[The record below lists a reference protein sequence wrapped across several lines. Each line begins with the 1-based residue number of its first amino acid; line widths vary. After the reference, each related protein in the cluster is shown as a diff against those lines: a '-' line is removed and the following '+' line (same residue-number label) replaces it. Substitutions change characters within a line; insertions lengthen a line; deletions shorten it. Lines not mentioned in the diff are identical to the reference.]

1 MSDPALRALTRH
13 LYQSRANGA
22 LIRLPRFACKI
33 AMRPVR
39 DYPRLMDEHPQSMS
53 NQRLQDGPETRRR
66 GYQGFAA
73 LLAAAVLVPLL
84 ILGAAAWWSWLGVN
98 EEARARLVRMAD
110 MLHEHAL
117 RTLDTQ
123 QAILEAIDRAM
134 GDDGWAQI
142 AASRE
147 MHALVA
153 ALNGRSPPS
162 GGIVLVSP
170 ERYIVAGSGQFPFPR
185 IDANDRDYTVLQN
198 YEGDYVFI
206 GETVIARPSGRRVF
220 PVSRL
225 RRVADESGG
234 WIVASFRAEYFEDF
248 YRTVLEDQDDAA
260 ALVRTDGAVLAR
272 TPDGL
277 TLPDLGLRL
286 GPAPVGPALS
296 GDGPGLATSAQILE
310 GNDGRLYASRRVE
323 GYPLAVVYGLSHEVI
338 HKAWLRELLAHAA
351 IAWLAAMALL
361 FLTMRAR
368 RAARREKVALADAQF
383 EAERRAEAETR
394 LAHMQRV
401 DALGR
406 IVGGVAHD
414 FNNIVQ
420 AMRGGAARVAKRA
433 DDPEEVRRIA
443 GMIDAAAE
451 RGARLIERM
460 LAFARRDQ
468 IPTARFDPA
477 EALSE
482 IGDLLT
488 RTIGSAHRLDMEIEP
503 DLPAIAG
510 DRSQFETTLV
520 NLVLNARDAMPEG
533 GPIRLLA
540 QREMAA
546 TEADSI
552 EGGTMPSR
560 IVTIAVADAGAGMDE
575 TTLARAG
582 EPFFTTKPEGEG
594 TGLGLATA
602 RAFAEGAGGSL
613 EIASVPGAGTRIT
626 LRLPTIEG

>member
-1 MSDPALRALTRH
+1 
-13 LYQSRANGA
+13 
-22 LIRLPRFACKI
+22 
-33 AMRPVR
+33 
-39 DYPRLMDEHPQSMS
+39 MDKHPQSMD
-53 NQRLQDGPETRRR
+53 RRVERDTPRERRR
-66 GYQGFAA
+66 NNQDFAA
-73 LLAAAVLVPLL
+73 LLVAAVLVPLL
-84 ILGAAAWWSWLGVN
+84 VLGAAAWWSWLGVN
-98 EEARARLVRMAD
+98 EEARTRLVRMAD

-123 QAILEAIDRAM
+123 EAILEAIDRAM
-134 GDDGWAQI
+134 GEDSWGEI

-147 MHALVA
+147 MHGLLA

-170 ERYIVAGSGQFPFPR
+170 ERYIVAGSGQFPFPQ
-185 IDANDRDYTVLQN
+185 IDAHDRDYTASSN
-198 YEGDYVFI
+198 YEGDHVFI

-220 PVSRL
+220 PVSRA
-225 RRVADESGG
+225 RRVAEESGG
-234 WIVASFRAEYFEDF
+234 WIVASFRADYFEDF
-248 YRTVLEDQDDAA
+248 YRTVLENTNDAA

-277 TLPDLGLRL
+277 MLPDLGLRA

-296 GDGPGLATSAQILE
+296 GEGPGVATSARIVS
-310 GNDGRLYASRRVE
+310 GDDGRLYASRRVE

-338 HKAWLRELLAHAA
+338 HTAWLRELLGHAA

-368 RAARREKVALADAQF
+368 RAARREKVALADAHF
-383 EAERRAEAETR
+383 EAERRAEAEKR

-477 EALSE
+477 QALSE

-488 RTIGSAHRLDMEIEP
+488 RTIGSAHRLKMEIEP
-503 DLPAIAG
+503 DLPAVAG
-510 DRSQFETTLV
+510 DRSQFETALV

-533 GPIRLLA
+533 GPIRLVA
-540 QREMAA
+540 QREMTAA
-546 TEADSI
+546 EANAL
-552 EGGTMPSR
+552 EGGEVPTH
-560 IVTIAVADAGAGMDE
+560 IVAIAVADAGAGMDE

-602 RAFAEGAGGSL
+602 RAFAEGVGGSL
-613 EIASVPGAGTRIT
+613 EIASVEGAGARIT
-626 LRLPTIEG
+626 LRLPTVES

>member
-1 MSDPALRALTRH
+1 
-13 LYQSRANGA
+13 
-22 LIRLPRFACKI
+22 
-33 AMRPVR
+33 
-39 DYPRLMDEHPQSMS
+39 MDQHPQTMD
-53 NQRLQDGPETRRR
+53 NRIDREMPRQRRR
-66 GYQGFAA
+66 NNQDFAT
-73 LLAAAVLVPLL
+73 LLAAAIFVPLL
-84 ILGAAAWWSWLGVN
+84 ILSAAAWWSWLGVN
-98 EEARARLVRMAD
+98 EEARTRLVRMAD

-123 QAILEAIDRAM
+123 EAILEAIDRAM
-134 GDDGWAQI
+134 GDATWAEI

-147 MHALVA
+147 MHALLS
-153 ALNGRSPPS
+153 ALNNRSPPS

-170 ERYIVAGSGQFPFPR
+170 DRFIVAGSGQFPFPQ
-185 IDANDRDYTVLQN
+185 IDAQDRDYTVSQN
-198 YEGDYVFI
+198 YRGDHVFI

-220 PVSRL
+220 PVSRA
-225 RRVADESGG
+225 RRVADEAGG
-234 WIVASFRAEYFEDF
+234 WIVASFRSEYFENF
-248 YRTVLEDQDDAA
+248 YRTVLEDANDAA
-260 ALVRTDGAVLAR
+260 ALVRTDGPVLAR

-277 TLPDLGLRL
+277 MLPDLGLR
-286 GPAPVGPALS
+286 GGAAPVGPALS
-296 GDGPGLATSAQILE
+296 GEGPGLATSVQVVN
-310 GNDGRLYASRRVE
+310 GDDGRLYASRRVE

-338 HKAWLRELLAHAA
+338 HRAWLRELMAHAA

-368 RAARREKVALADAQF
+368 RAARREKVALADARF

-443 GMIDAAAE
+443 GMIDASAE

-468 IPTARFDPA
+468 MPTAQFDP
-477 EALSE
+477 EQALSE
-482 IGDLLT
+482 IGDLLA
-488 RTIGSAHRLDMEIEP
+488 RTIGSAHRLEMEIEP
-503 DLPAIAG
+503 DLPAVSG
-510 DRSQFETTLV
+510 DRAQFETALV

-533 GPIRLLA
+533 GPIRVVA
-540 QREMAA
+540 RRETDA
-546 TEADSI
+546 TEADAL
-552 EGGTMPSR
+552 EGAEAPTH
-560 IVTIAVADAGAGMDE
+560 IVAIAVADAGAGMDQ

-582 EPFFTTKPEGEG
+582 EPFFTTKPEGKG

-602 RAFAEGAGGSL
+602 RAFAEGVGGSL
-613 EIASVPGAGTRIT
+613 EIASVEGAGARIT
-626 LRLPTIEG
+626 MRLPTIAH

>member
-1 MSDPALRALTRH
+1 
-13 LYQSRANGA
+13 
-22 LIRLPRFACKI
+22 
-33 AMRPVR
+33 
-39 DYPRLMDEHPQSMS
+39 MDEHTQSMG
-53 NQRLQDGPETRRR
+53 NQDLQDGPKTRRR

-98 EEARARLVRMAD
+98 EEARTRLVRMAD

-170 ERYIVAGSGQFPFPR
+170 DRYIVAGSDRFPLPQ
-185 IDANDRDYTVLQN
+185 IDARDRDYTDSGN
-198 YEGDYVFI
+198 YDGDQVFI
-206 GETVIARPSGRRVF
+206 GETLIARTSGKRVF
-220 PVSRL
+220 PVSRA
-225 RRVADESGG
+225 RRADAEAGG

-248 YRTVLEDQDDAA
+248 YHTVLEDQDDAA

-272 TPDGL
+272 TPAGL
-277 TLPDLGLRL
+277 ALSDLGLRR
-286 GPAPVGPALS
+286 GAAPVGPALS
-296 GDGPGLATSAQILE
+296 GGGPGLATSAQIMN
-310 GNDGRLYASRRVE
+310 GDDDRLYASRRVE
-323 GYPLAVVYGLSHEVI
+323 GYPLAVVYGLSREVV
-338 HKAWLRELLAHAA
+338 HRAWLRELLAHAL

-368 RAARREKVALADAQF
+368 RAARREKVALADARF

-468 IPTARFDPA
+468 IPTAQFDPA

-503 DLPAIAG
+503 DLPPVTG

-533 GPIRLLA
+533 GPIRLVA
-540 QREMAA
+540 QRELAS
-546 TEADSI
+546 ADADTI
-552 EGGTMPSR
+552 EGGTMPGR
-560 IVTIAVADAGAGMDE
+560 IVAIAVADAGAGMDE

-602 RAFAEGAGGSL
+602 RAFAEGVGGSL
-613 EIASVPGAGTRIT
+613 EIASVPGAGARIT

>member
-1 MSDPALRALTRH
+1 MT
-13 LYQSRANGA
+13 
-22 LIRLPRFACKI
+22 
-33 AMRPVR
+33 
-39 DYPRLMDEHPQSMS
+39 EHPQSMDRTGER
-53 NQRLQDGPETRRR
+53 NAPKTRRR
-66 GYQGFAA
+66 KNQDFAA

-98 EEARARLVRMAD
+98 DEARARLMRMAD

-123 QAILEAIDRAM
+123 EAILEAIDRAM
-134 GDDGWAQI
+134 GDDSWGEI
-142 AASRE
+142 AASQE
-147 MHALVA
+147 LHALIA

-170 ERYIVAGSGQFPFPR
+170 ERYIVAGSGQFPFPP
-185 IDANDRDYTVLQN
+185 IDAHDRDYIVSEN
-198 YEGDYVFI
+198 YDGDRVFI

-220 PVSRL
+220 PVSRA
-225 RRVADESGG
+225 RHVADEAGG

-248 YRTVLEDQDDAA
+248 YRTVMEDTNDAA
-260 ALVRTDGAVLAR
+260 ALLRTDGAVLAR
-272 TPDGL
+272 TPTGL
-277 TLPDLGLRL
+277 TLPDLGLRQ

-296 GDGPGLATSAQILE
+296 GEGPGVATTTRIVQ
-310 GNDGRLYASRRVE
+310 GDDGRLYASRRVE
-323 GYPLAVVYGLSHEVI
+323 GYPLAVIYGLSRDVI
-338 HKAWLRELLAHAA
+338 HRAWLRELLAHAA

-368 RAARREKVALADAQF
+368 RAARRERVALADAQF

-468 IPTARFDPA
+468 IPTAQFDPA
-477 EALSE
+477 QALSE

-488 RTIGSAHRLDMEIEP
+488 RTIGSAHRLQMEIEP
-503 DLPAIAG
+503 DLPAVAG
-510 DRSQFETTLV
+510 DRSQFETALV
-520 NLVLNARDAMPEG
+520 NLVLNARDAMPDG
-533 GPIRLLA
+533 GPIRLVA
-540 QREMAA
+540 QREKAA
-546 TEADSI
+546 AEVNTI
-552 EGGTMPSR
+552 EGGEIPTH
-560 IVTIAVADAGAGMDE
+560 IVAIAVADAGAGMDE
-575 TTLARAG
+575 NTLARAG

-613 EIASVPGAGTRIT
+613 EIASVEGAGARIT
-626 LRLPTIEG
+626 LRLPTIDS